1 MLKKSLVIC
10 ICLESLSVSAQVQP
24 IDSLKNTAL
33 RIEKGAG
40 QTQIKNIG
48 EKQKVEEYTEQ
59 LRREINAHIESKEIK
74 NAQQMYDFVTQI
86 RASQND
92 TKLLDLLDVLR
103 SFLRRQDNTR
113 PINELMKDVDELLN
127 AWVLLVQ
134 LQASQNDMSFYNK
147 MTAVST
153 LMNPKIFIHLNKQL
167 MEFLTK
173 FAEKME
179 IATNISSIT
188 DDSSPEDGTVLTPVF
203 FEEYLKFAKN
213 VLNALNNLEN
223 QLKEFSNNIKGVSKE
238 ELTNKIQQ
246 LSDLLN
252 HLKQMEITAG
262 DKKILLSKNMVRY
275 LRNIGGGVMS
285 QLQEHLLKLL

>member
-10 ICLESLSVSAQVQP
+10 VCLESLIVSARVQP
-24 IDSLKNTAL
+24 VDSLKNTEL
-33 RIEKGAG
+33 RIAKNAE
-40 QTQIKNIG
+40 QTQIKNIS
-48 EKQKVEEYTEQ
+48 EKQKVEEYADQ
-59 LRREINAHIESKEIK
+59 LRIEINAHIESKEIK
-74 NAQQMYDFVTQI
+74 NAQQMYDFLTRI
-86 RASQND
+86 KAFQND
-92 TKLLDLLDVLR
+92 PKLLDLLNILC
-103 SFLRRQDNTR
+103 SFLRRQDNSH
-113 PINELMKDVDELLN
+113 PINELMKDIDELLN

-134 LQASQNDMSFYNK
+134 LQSSNSMSFYNK
-147 MTAVST
+147 MTIVST

-173 FAEKME
+173 FAGKME
-179 IATNISSIT
+179 TATDISSIT
-188 DDSSPEDGTVLTPVF
+188 DDSSPEDGTVLTSVF

-223 QLKEFSNNIKGVSKE
+223 QLKEFNNNIKGASKE

-252 HLKQMEITAG
+252 HLKQMEITAS
-262 DKKILLSKNMVRY
+262 DKKILLSKNMVRH